1 MTGTEEPE
9 RLILDF
15 AAAAVAGH
23 AAEFFDR
30 VAHPLYVF
38 VGADGRRE
46 GRQPHLEGWRDLQ
59 AVRRYTSVTP
69 TDLTISEV
77 GGSAV
82 ATFYERVQGEH
93 PGQAFDRTFLWSA
106 HFVRDGGRWQLLAE
120 HATLVPQGENP

>member
-1 MTGTEEPE
+1 M
-9 RLILDF
+9 DF

-46 GRQPHLEGWRDLQ
+46 RRQPHLEGWRDLQ
-59 AVRRYTSVTP
+59 VVRRYSAVTP
-69 TDLTISEV
+69 TNLTLSEV

-93 PGQAFDRTFLWSA
+93 AGQAFDRTFLWSA

-120 HATLVPQGENP
+120 HATLVPGGTVRQGENP